1 MSLDSAPTKSY
12 FYLLQSKPAP
22 WEMIM
27 DQSAARS
34 QKLFYFQ
41 ILFVEEDPKN
51 CQLVSFK

>member
-41 ILFVEEDPKN
+41 ILLVEEDPKN